1 MKSSRVRQLKL
12 VLVKLLKTQTASGLG
27 QESKVENLPRRLNCG
42 IERLTLL
49 RTPVTEIILNL
60 KFSFEIFQPLSV
72 RCLEFY

>member
-1 MKSSRVRQLKL
+1 MKKSRVRRLKL
-12 VLVKLLKTQTASGLG
+12 VLVEFLKTQTASGSG

-42 IERLTLL
+42 IERLTS
-49 RTPVTEIILNL
+49 RTLVTEILLYL

>member
-1 MKSSRVRQLKL
+1 MKSSRVRWLKL
-12 VLVKLLKTQTASGLG
+12 VLVELLKTQIASGLG

-42 IERLTLL
+42 IERLTLS

-60 KFSFEIFQPLSV
+60 KFSFEIFQPSSV